1 MVRVLAFMVAFG
13 LFFSQTAFSG
23 TAVSVIQ
30 VKVNI
35 VQAYNQFK
43 NSYNSTLSEIKKEI
57 GTIDRMAQSSPRQQ
71 AVNRYMSLEEKL
83 YKRKVNIS
91 KKYERFIQT
100 VSRYLN
106 QKKADNELKK
116 MIEEEL
122 SENHRNLESVFDQLI
137 RYANLKQELLELVEK
152 GKIEN
157 GEIIFTDQKDVDR
170 YNSLVREIDATIGKI
185 EQYSKEF
192 SRYNQKILNQIT
204 RLDNE

>member
-1 MVRVLAFMVAFG
+1 MVRVLAFMVVFG